1 MLLTRVINAYIIS
14 VDINKI
20 VGYIIILILF
30 NALAHRMNIM
40 IFKINRSKN
49 EISTHSFE
57 SSWKLDMDEAKQI
70 NITRN
75 TSSNIASHLACGL
88 SPHKQ
93 FCIVDTLNQ

>member
-1 MLLTRVINAYIIS
+1 MKSQHTPLN
-14 VDINKI
+14 
-20 VGYIIILILF
+20 
-30 NALAHRMNIM
+30 HP
-40 IFKINRSKN
+40 
-49 EISTHSFE
+49 
-57 SSWKLDMDEAKQI
+57 WKLKLTWMRLKQI

>member
-14 VDINKI
+14 VDTNKI
-20 VGYIIILILF
+20 VGYIIILF
-30 NALAHRMNIM
+30 NALAHRMNII
-40 IFKINRSKN
+40 IFK
-49 EISTHSFE
+49 E
-57 SSWKLDMDEAKQI
+57 SIDRKMKSQHTPLDHPGNLTWMRLKQI